1 MKMMTNDEF
10 AIITPSYGPDFERC
24 RLLARSV
31 EWHVAEPTRH
41 FVLVEHR
48 DWKRFKTLAGPR
60 TEIVPV
66 EEFVPSWLHRLPFSN
81 NFLLSTRTRPVR
93 NWIWQQLVKLSVA
106 EHIDADVLLFV
117 DSDVLF
123 VRDFEASSLVRDGR
137 TRMFRAPGAAQLE
150 THFRWHRSAA
160 QLLGLEERDYFGAD
174 YIGDIISWRSDH
186 VRAMHRRIE
195 AATGTS
201 WQRAIARTWHLS
213 EYILYGIFVDQ
224 LLDGGSHYHTDEGLC
239 QISWNYQVDDL
250 KSLERVFLE
259 VRPEHV
265 AVMVDAKLGI
275 PAAHYEP
282 LLATV
287 PS

>member
-1 MKMMTNDEF
+1 MKTMSNDQA

-41 FVLVEHR
+41 YVLVESR
-48 DWKRFKTLAGPR
+48 DWKKFKSIAGPR

-66 EEFVPSWLHRLPFSN
+66 EELVPSWLHRLPLSKS
-81 NFLLSTRTRPVR
+81 FLFSTRTRPVR

-106 EHIDADVLLFV
+106 EHVDADTLVFV

-123 VRDFEASSLVRDGR
+123 VRDFEPASLARDGR

-160 QLLGLEERDYFGAD
+160 RLLGIAERDYFGAD
-174 YIGDIISWRSDH
+174 YIGDIITWRRDH
-186 VRAMHRRIE
+186 VRALHRRIE
-195 AATGTS
+195 TATGTS

-224 LLDGGSHYHTDEGLC
+224 CLDGGSHYCTDESLC
-239 QISWNYQVDDL
+239 QISWNYQVDDV

-265 AVMVDAKLGI
+265 AIMVDAKLGI
-275 PAAHYEP
+275 PAAQYEP